1 MATGK
6 RQDRRSKYANDMHI
20 IHHEIFFSLSLSF
33 SFSLSLSL
41 SVLSRFLS
49 GFFLSLSL
57 SLFFFFWSA
66 STISPWWLFLC
77 VFIRAFFDYSS
88 LPLRTAIHPTSLPF
102 PAFLNFNPLDTWR
115 PSWKTTVTAS
125 FHFFSWPFLFPVRH
139 FLFQSRWIHSTF
151 LSDYFSICLGFF
163 FRIFR
168 QVSFS
173 HCVENSNDGI
183 GFSDLW
189 GYATVR
195 LVFRRRF
202 HVAGQTSGCLT
213 RLRHTAPVQLALP
226 QKKRCNFNYVATF
239 LIIHLTE
246 LYTKTCYELYNPLW
260 LVFFSLL
267 NVD

>member
-139 FLFQSRWIHSTF
+139 FLFQSRRIHSTF
-151 LSDYFSICLGFF
+151 LSDYFSIFLGFF
-163 FRIFR
+163 PYFSPSFFQSLRRKFEWRDRVFGFMGLRNRPARFPSPVPRGWPNFR
-168 QVSFS
+168 
-173 HCVENSNDGI
+173 
-183 GFSDLW
+183 
-189 GYATVR
+189 
-195 LVFRRRF
+195 
-202 HVAGQTSGCLT
+202 
-213 RLRHTAPVQLALP
+213 
-226 QKKRCNFNYVATF
+226 
-239 LIIHLTE
+239 
-246 LYTKTCYELYNPLW
+246 
-260 LVFFSLL
+260 LL
-267 NVD
+267 NPIAAHGARTTGTATKKTMQFQLCRHVFDNSFNRTLHENLLRIV

>member
-1 MATGK
+1 MENYRYGFISFLLVA
-6 RQDRRSKYANDMHI
+6 
-20 IHHEIFFSLSLSF
+20 F
-33 SFSLSLSL
+33 SFSRPTF
-41 SVLSRFLS
+41 SVSVSTNPFDIS
-49 GFFLSLSL
+49 VG
-57 SLFFFFWSA
+57 LFF
-66 STISPWWLFLC
+66 
-77 VFIRAFFDYSS
+77 
-88 LPLRTAIHPTSLPF
+88 
-102 PAFLNFNPLDTWR
+102 
-115 PSWKTTVTAS
+115 
-125 FHFFSWPFLFPVRH
+125 H
-139 FLFQSRWIHSTF
+139 FL
-151 LSDYFSICLGFF
+151 GVF

-246 LYTKTCYELYNPLW
+246 LYTKTCYEQYNQL
-260 LVFFSLL
+260 
-267 NVD
+267 

>member
-139 FLFQSRWIHSTF
+139 FLFQSRRIHSTF
-151 LSDYFSICLGFF
+151 LSDYFSIFLGFF
-163 FRIFR
+163 FVFFAKFLSVTASKIRMTGSGFRIYGVT
-168 QVSFS
+168 QPSGSFS
-173 HCVENSNDGI
+173 
-183 GFSDLW
+183 
-189 GYATVR
+189 
-195 LVFRRRF
+195 
-202 HVAGQTSGCLT
+202 VAGSTWLAK
-213 RLRHTAPVQLALP
+213 LPVA
-226 QKKRCNFNYVATF
+226 
-239 LIIHLTE
+239 
-246 LYTKTCYELYNPLW
+246 
-260 LVFFSLL
+260 
-267 NVD
+267 